1 MAKVDEWRR
10 RVDDWKAV
18 LKQPKNAGLK
28 ATGISEAI
36 RKVGDAEMDFAKA
49 KEPGKAIVK
58 GLTDLLK
65 ALDDLIN
72 LCKKTSDK
80 HKTVFTTAC
89 QHLDGVRAAAVARRT
104 EAARE
109 VDQARQAVGQRC
121 EEASQQLRAARTI
134 QELAA
139 AWREFVTEFETQG
152 KGYPTLKAQINTAK
166 GHRAPDPNGSL
177 EQERTVFLRLA
188 QACQRATAVR

>member
-10 RVDDWKAV
+10 WVDDWKAV

-49 KEPGKAIVK
+49 KEPGKAMVE

-65 ALDDLIN
+65 ALDNLVN

-80 HKTVFTTAC
+80 SKTVFTTAC

-121 EEASQQLRAARTI
+121 EEASQQMRAARTV
-134 QELAA
+134 QELATT
-139 AWREFVTEFETQG
+139 WREFVVEFETQG
-152 KGYPTLKAQINTAK
+152 KGYPTLKAQINTVK
-166 GHRAPDPNGSL
+166 GHRAPDLNGSV